1 MTEEHLPASQKKE
14 QQNIASTNPK
24 RKKWLSIVAVIFVIC
39 AIIYI
44 VWTVFFGHVEDTDNA
59 YVGADTAQVSSM
71 VGGQVAHVSVED
83 TQSVKAGDALVT
95 IDDRDAKIALAQAQ
109 ADLAKVKRQYTQ
121 TQANNGS
128 LSSQIQSTHDAIQ
141 SQKAQVEKAKAD
153 LERAMSDFKRRQSL
167 SASGAISKEE
177 YTTSQNA
184 LNTAK
189 ANYNV
194 AQAGLSQ
201 AVSNQKVAQSNLD
214 ANNALIKGLDQE
226 TTPDVLAAQ
235 AKVDQAQLN
244 LERTVIKAPVDG
256 VVTNRNVQIGQTVA
270 VGSSLMLVVPVNKLY
285 VDANFKENQLADVK
299 PGQAVTLTSDLYGD
313 DVVYHGKVVGFSG
326 GTGAAFALIPAQNAT
341 GNWIKV
347 VQRLPVRVALDPKE
361 LEKYP
366 LRVGLSMTAKVD
378 LKSKS

>member
-1 MTEEHLPASQKKE
+1 MTEEHLPASQKEE

-39 AIIYI
+39 AIIYM

-83 TQSVKAGDALVT
+83 TQSVRAGDTLVT

-128 LSSQIQSTHDAIQ
+128 LSSQIQSSHDAIQ

-347 VQRLPVRVALDPKE
+347 VQRLPVRVALDPNE
-361 LEKYP
+361 LEKHP

>member
-1 MTEEHLPASQKKE
+1 
-14 QQNIASTNPK
+14 
-24 RKKWLSIVAVIFVIC
+24 
-39 AIIYI
+39 
-44 VWTVFFGHVEDTDNA
+44 
-59 YVGADTAQVSSM
+59 
-71 VGGQVAHVSVED
+71 
-83 TQSVKAGDALVT
+83 
-95 IDDRDAKIALAQAQ
+95 
-109 ADLAKVKRQYTQ
+109 
-121 TQANNGS
+121 
-128 LSSQIQSTHDAIQ
+128 
-141 SQKAQVEKAKAD
+141 
-153 LERAMSDFKRRQSL
+153 
-167 SASGAISKEE
+167 
-177 YTTSQNA
+177 
-184 LNTAK
+184 
-189 ANYNV
+189 
-194 AQAGLSQ
+194 SQ

-347 VQRLPVRVALDPKE
+347 VQRLPVRVALDPNE
-361 LEKYP
+361 LEKHP

>member
-1 MTEEHLPASQKKE
+1 MTEEQTPASQQTVQKAP
-14 QQNIASTNPK
+14 ASQAKST
-24 RKKWLSIVAVIFVIC
+24 RKKWLSIVAILFIIC

-44 VWTVFFGHVEDTDNA
+44 VWTVFFSHVEDTDNA

-71 VGGQVAHVSVED
+71 VGGQVKSVSVED
-83 TQSVKAGDALVT
+83 TQRVKAGNVLVV
-95 IDDRDAKIALAQAQ
+95 IDDRDAKISLAQAE

-121 TQANNGS
+121 TQANSGS

-153 LERAMSDFKRRQSL
+153 LEKATADFKRRQEL

-177 YTTSQNA
+177 YATSQNA

-189 ANYNV
+189 ANYGV

-244 LERTVIKAPVDG
+244 LDRTVIKAPVDG
-256 VVTNRNVQIGQTVA
+256 IVTNRNVQIGQTVS

-299 PGQAVTLTSDLYGD
+299 PGQSVTLTSDLYGD

-347 VQRLPVRVALDPKE
+347 VQRLPVRVALDEKE
-361 LEKYP
+361 LEKHP

-378 LKSKS
+378 LKSK

>member
-39 AIIYI
+39 AIVYI

-83 TQSVKAGDALVT
+83 TQSVKAGDTLVK

>member
-1 MTEEHLPASQKKE
+1 MTEEQTPASQQTVQKAP
-14 QQNIASTNPK
+14 ASQAKST
-24 RKKWLSIVAVIFVIC
+24 RKKWLSIVAILFIIC

-44 VWTVFFGHVEDTDNA
+44 VWTVFFSHVEDTDNA

-71 VGGQVAHVSVED
+71 VSGQVKSVSVED
-83 TQSVKAGDALVT
+83 TQRVKAGDVLVV
-95 IDDRDAKIALAQAQ
+95 IDDRDAKISLAQAE

-121 TQANNGS
+121 TQANSGS

-153 LERAMSDFKRRQSL
+153 LEKATADFKRRQEL

-177 YTTSQNA
+177 YATSQNA

-189 ANYNV
+189 ANYSV

-244 LERTVIKAPVDG
+244 LDRTVIKAPVDG
-256 VVTNRNVQIGQTVA
+256 IVTNRNVQIGQTVS

-299 PGQAVTLTSDLYGD
+299 PGQSVTLTSDLYGD

-347 VQRLPVRVALDPKE
+347 VQRLPVRVALDEKE
-361 LEKYP
+361 LEKHP

-378 LKSKS
+378 LKSK